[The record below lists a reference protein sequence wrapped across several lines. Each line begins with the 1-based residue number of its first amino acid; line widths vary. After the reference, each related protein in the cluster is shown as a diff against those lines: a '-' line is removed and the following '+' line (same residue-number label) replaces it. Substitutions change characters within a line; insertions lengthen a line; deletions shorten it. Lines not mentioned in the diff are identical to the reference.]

1 VRGEAIPIEARIVAL
16 ADVYDVLTTGRP
28 YKKAWPHQMAV
39 DELRFMGGRQF
50 DPNLVSVFIELVNDY
65 IAAHGEGG
73 DEAYRSAIEDSA
85 ILKRHSNIKRLLAA
99 AA

>member
-1 VRGEAIPIEARIVAL
+1 M

-39 DELRFMGGRQF
+39 DELCFMGGRQF
-50 DPNLVSVFIELVNDY
+50 DPNLVHVFIELVDEY

-73 DEAYRSAIEDSA
+73 DDAYRTAIEDSA
-85 ILKRHSNIKRLLAA
+85 ILKRHGNIKRLLATA
-99 AA
+99 A